1 MITTQVNYL
10 NVGPIE
16 HDVILLM
23 LVTVNQVELRV
34 APNVDVK
41 TSLEDCRWAL
51 LEAITL
57 G

>member
-1 MITTQVNYL
+1 MCSVNYL

-16 HDVILLM
+16 HYIVLLL
-23 LVTVNQVELRV
+23 LVTINQVELRV

-41 TSLEDCRWAL
+41 TSLEDCRWTL

-57 G
+57 